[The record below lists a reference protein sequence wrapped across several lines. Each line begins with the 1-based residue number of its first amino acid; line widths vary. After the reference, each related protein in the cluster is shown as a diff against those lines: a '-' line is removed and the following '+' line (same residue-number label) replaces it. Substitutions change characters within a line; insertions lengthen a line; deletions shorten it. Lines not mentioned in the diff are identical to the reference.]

1 MLELKDICYTLP
13 DGKEI
18 LKHIDLTVQDNEF
31 MVITGPNGGGKS
43 TLAKLIAGI
52 VTPTSGQILLDGQD
66 ITGLSITDRANMGVS
81 FAFQQ
86 PVRFRGIT
94 VRDLLSLASGQE
106 LSVREACG
114 YLTQVGLHGASYVDR
129 EVNATFSGGELK
141 RIEIAIALARESR
154 LSIFDEPEAGI
165 DLWSFKNLIAVFEH
179 LHEQNNGSIMIIS
192 HQERILNIADEIVV
206 IANGQVANKGSRDEI
221 YPQLLEW
228 GNRSPLRLLQ
238 RRKLQMNNY
247 DLIMDLVGK
256 VSDISDLPAVGT
268 YNIRADGCG
277 AARQNSE
284 NIEIITKTD
293 KPGID
298 IMVKPGTKGETVY
311 IPAIITHGGV
321 DDLVYNDFYIG
332 EDADVTIVAGC
343 GVHNCDCEDSH
354 HNGIHRFFLAKN
366 SKVLYLEKH
375 YGEGDGTGKRII
387 NPETEVFAE
396 EGSSMEMDTVQI
408 KGVDSTKRVS
418 KAELKDGAKL
428 VITEKI
434 MTHGDQTAETSFDV
448 IMTGKDSSCHL
459 VSRSV
464 ARDRS
469 KQVFRSYMRGD
480 AECYGHS
487 ECDGI
492 IMDDGVVSAIPE
504 IIANDVD
511 ARLIHEAAIGKIA
524 GEQLIKLMTLGLTEQ
539 QAEEQIIG
547 GFLK

>member
-66 ITGLSITDRANMGVS
+66 ITGLSITDRANIGVS

-86 PVRFRGIT
+86 PVRFKGIT
-94 VRDLLSLASGQE
+94 VRALLSLASGQE

-129 EVNATFSGGELK
+129 EVDATFSGGELK

-221 YPQLLEW
+221 YPQLLSGETEA
-228 GNRSPLRLLQ
+228 PLRLLQ

-256 VSDISDLPAVGT
+256 VSDISDLPAVGA
-268 YNIRADGCG
+268 YDIRADRPRC
-277 AARQNSE
+277 RS
-284 NIEIITKTD
+284 
-293 KPGID
+293 
-298 IMVKPGTKGETVY
+298 
-311 IPAIITHGGV
+311 
-321 DDLVYNDFYIG
+321 
-332 EDADVTIVAGC
+332 
-343 GVHNCDCEDSH
+343 
-354 HNGIHRFFLAKN
+354 
-366 SKVLYLEKH
+366 
-375 YGEGDGTGKRII
+375 
-387 NPETEVFAE
+387 PE
-396 EGSSMEMDTVQI
+396 
-408 KGVDSTKRVS
+408 
-418 KAELKDGAKL
+418 L
-428 VITEKI
+428 
-434 MTHGDQTAETSFDV
+434 
-448 IMTGKDSSCHL
+448 
-459 VSRSV
+459 
-464 ARDRS
+464 
-469 KQVFRSYMRGD
+469 
-480 AECYGHS
+480 
-487 ECDGI
+487 
-492 IMDDGVVSAIPE
+492 
-504 IIANDVD
+504 
-511 ARLIHEAAIGKIA
+511 
-524 GEQLIKLMTLGLTEQ
+524 
-539 QAEEQIIG
+539 
-547 GFLK
+547 